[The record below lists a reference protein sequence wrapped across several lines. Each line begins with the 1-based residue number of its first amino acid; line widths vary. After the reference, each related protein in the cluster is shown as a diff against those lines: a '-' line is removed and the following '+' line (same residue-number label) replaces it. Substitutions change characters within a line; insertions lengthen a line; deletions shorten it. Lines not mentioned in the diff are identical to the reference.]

1 MQTTEILLPLRSTDQ
16 ATVTQR
22 LDALQQS
29 SLQAFSA
36 PTMAFLAAFAERILR
51 DPAIRTA
58 PELMALAYWFRP
70 AALQALRARFQ
81 QLGEQGLL
89 RPRGVVFH
97 LAPANVDSIFV
108 YSWFLSLLC
117 GNRNIV
123 RLSRRENPQRDTLL
137 QILAELLAHPDH
149 AAIANANVV
158 LAYER
163 DDEISTALST
173 RCTLRVVW
181 GGDATVNHM
190 RRLPLPPLATE
201 LVFPN
206 RASWALINAA
216 SVNQASAEAL
226 IQLASAFYND
236 TFWFAQQA
244 CSSPRALL
252 WIGMPEQIQ
261 VAQSRFWPAL
271 KQAMVQRNAQDEP
284 AQLAARLVAAHLAA
298 TEPGV
303 MLEGALTDWPLRL
316 AAKQF
321 SGAMRNGHC
330 GYGLIYEI
338 QRNNLDESIDL
349 FEADDQ
355 TVAYWGFERDA
366 LTRWA
371 LTLPDR
377 AVDRIVPL
385 GQALRFADR
394 WDGHDLLLAFSRLVM
409 IE

>member
-1 MQTTEILLPLRSTDQ
+1 MHAIELLIPLRNTEQ
-16 ATVTQR
+16 AAITQR
-22 LDALQQS
+22 LDALQHAP
-29 SLQAFSA
+29 LQAFSA
-36 PTMAFLAAFAERILR
+36 SIQAFLAAFADHILR
-51 DPAIRTA
+51 DPAMRAA

-70 AALQALRARFQ
+70 AALQALLARFQ
-81 QLGEQGLL
+81 HLGELGLL
-89 RPRGVVFH
+89 RPRGVAFH
-97 LAPANVDSIFV
+97 VAPANVDSVFV

-123 RLSRRENPQRDTLL
+123 RLSRRENPQRDALL
-137 QILAELLAHPDH
+137 GILTELLARPEH

-163 DDEISTALST
+163 DNEISTALSA
-173 RCTLRVVW
+173 RCNLRVVW
-181 GGDATVNHM
+181 GGDATVKYM
-190 RRLPLPPLATE
+190 RSLPLPPLATE

-206 RASWALINAA
+206 RASWALIHAEN
-216 SVNQASAEAL
+216 VNQTSAETLTQMAG
-226 IQLASAFYND
+226 AFYND

-252 WIGMPEQIQ
+252 WIGTPEQVQ
-261 VAQSRFWPAL
+261 AAQSRFWPTV
-271 KQAMVQRNAQDEP
+271 KQEIARRNMQDEP
-284 AQLAARLVAAHLAA
+284 TQLAARLVAAHLAA
-298 TEPGV
+298 TEGGV
-303 MLEGALTDWPLRL
+303 ILEGSLTDWPLRL
-316 AAKQF
+316 SAQRFNAT
-321 SGAMRNGHC
+321 MRDGHC

-338 QRNNLDESIDL
+338 QRESLDNSISL
-349 FEADDQ
+349 FEACDQ
-355 TVAYWGFERDA
+355 TVAYWGFEREA

-371 LTLPDR
+371 LMLPDR

>member
-1 MQTTEILLPLRSTDQ
+1 MQTIEILLPLRTTDQ
-16 ATVTQR
+16 AAVAQR

-29 SLQAFSA
+29 SLQAFSES
-36 PTMAFLAAFAERILR
+36 TMVFLAAFAERILR
-51 DPAIRTA
+51 DPAMRTA

-70 AALQALRARFQ
+70 AALQTLRARFQ
-81 QLGEQGLL
+81 RLGEQGLL

-97 LAPANVDSIFV
+97 VAPANVDSIFV

-149 AAIANANVV
+149 AALANANVV

-163 DDEISTALST
+163 DDEISTVLSA
-173 RCTLRVVW
+173 RCKLRVVW
-181 GGDATVNHM
+181 GGDTTVKHM
-190 RRLPLPPLATE
+190 RSLPLPPLATE

-206 RASWALINAA
+206 RASWALIHAA

-226 IQLASAFYND
+226 TQLASAFYND

-252 WIGMPEQIQ
+252 WIGTPEQ
-261 VAQSRFWPAL
+261 VEAAQSRFWPAL
-271 KQAMVQRNAQDEP
+271 RQEIVRRNAQDEP
-284 AQLAARLVAAHLAA
+284 TQLAARFVAAHLAA

-303 MLEGALTDWPLRL
+303 RLEGSLTDWPLRL
-316 AAKQF
+316 AATRF
-321 SGAMRNGHC
+321 SSTMRNGHC

-338 QRNNLDESIDL
+338 QRGSLDDGIDL

-355 TVAYWGFERDA
+355 TIAYWGFEREA
-366 LTRWA
+366 LTGWA
-371 LTLPDR
+371 LKLPDR
-377 AVDRIVPL
+377 AIDRIVPL

-394 WDGHDLLLAFSRLVM
+394 WDGHDLLLAFSRLMM